1 MKEIKRRSLLKAMG
15 LSAGAVLTG
24 SLPAMA
30 SSVIELAKLKDKK
43 AVLTVA
49 HITDV
54 HIAEGEQAP
63 ERFKECLKQIVN
75 KHKPDF
81 FLNGGDSIMDAS
93 YDNVVREQVTKLWAI
108 WDDCT
113 KVIEKYEIHSC
124 LGNHDMWWKA
134 PDKKDEMYGKD
145 YVVKRLKIPNRYY
158 SFSKN
163 NWHFIILDGNNS
175 KISLDDEQYS
185 WLEKD
190 LQDLKPNTP
199 TLLMSHYPILGT
211 TQVLVGGGH
220 SDCKK
225 LKDLFYK
232 HRDKVKICLS
242 GHNHLSDNTIYN
254 GVRYCCNGAMS
265 GFWWG
270 KGDAESAG
278 KGYYLETPPGY
289 AILKMYAD
297 GSVVNEYFPH
307 NF

>member
-1 MKEIKRRSLLKAMG
+1 MTEIKRRSLLKAIG
-15 LSAGAVLTG
+15 LSAGAAFSGV
-24 SLPAMA
+24 LPALA
-30 SSVIELAKLKDKK
+30 SETLLEKPKDKK
-43 AVLTVA
+43 PVLIVP

-54 HIAEGEQAP
+54 HIRAGENAP
-63 ERFKECLKQIVN
+63 ERFKACLKQIISE
-75 KHKPDF
+75 HKVDF
-81 FLNGGDSIMDAS
+81 FLNGGDSINDAS
-93 YDNVVREQVTKLWAI
+93 YDNVIRDQVTEQWGI
-108 WDDCT
+108 WDDCIKT
-113 KVIEKYEIHSC
+113 IDKYEIHSC
-124 LGNHDMWWKA
+124 IGNHDTWWKA
-134 PDKKDEMYGKD
+134 PEKTDEMYGKN

-158 SFSKN
+158 SFSKK

-175 KISLDDEQYS
+175 KISLDDEQYN
-185 WLEKD
+185 WLE
-190 LQDLKPNTP
+190 QELKNLPAGTP

-242 GHNHLSDNTIYN
+242 GHNHLSDQTVYN

-278 KGYYLETPPGY
+278 PGYYFETPPGY
-289 AILKMYAD
+289 AILKMYED
-297 GSVVNEYFPH
+297 GTVENEYFPH
-307 NF
+307 TF